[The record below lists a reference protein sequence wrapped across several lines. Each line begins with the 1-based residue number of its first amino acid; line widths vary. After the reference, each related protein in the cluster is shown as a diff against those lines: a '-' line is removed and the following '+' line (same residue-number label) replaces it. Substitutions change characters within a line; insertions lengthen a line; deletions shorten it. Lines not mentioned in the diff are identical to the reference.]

1 MPGQQERDFM
11 YISNANFCIGEASKH
26 QEADMYVCS
35 LVEKIALDFTKRQ
48 NIDFRASTRTVG
60 IG

>member
-1 MPGQQERDFM
+1 M

-26 QEADMYVCS
+26 QKADMYVCS
-35 LVEKIALDFTKRQ
+35 LVEKIELDFTKRQ